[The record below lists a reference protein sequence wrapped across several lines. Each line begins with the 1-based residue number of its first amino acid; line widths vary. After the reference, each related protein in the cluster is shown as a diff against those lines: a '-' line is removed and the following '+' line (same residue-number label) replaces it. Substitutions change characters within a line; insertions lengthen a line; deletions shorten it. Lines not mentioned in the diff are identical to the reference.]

1 MAFIIAEYGGKT
13 FWDLNSR
20 KHRKELHQITS
31 GSAGN
36 CGDYICEA
44 GLSKK
49 DGRCK
54 KYSGPAGWGSPN
66 GIKAY

>member
-1 MAFIIAEYGGKT
+1 VAFIIAEYGGKT

-31 GSAGN
+31 GSDGN

-44 GLSKK
+44 GLFEERWRLQ
-49 DGRCK
+49 GV
-54 KYSGPAGWGSPN
+54 
-66 GIKAY
+66 